1 MKSVQKNRN
10 RALLVSFLTR
20 FSFIFSLQAIPPML
34 PILIDEFSLTFTMAS
49 TLVWLVAV
57 PGILISI
64 IGGLLS
70 WKYGVRKLLISGLLI
85 CIFGSLAFSFSYS
98 LFVMQVSRVIIGVGG
113 ALAVVS
119 SSTLLFQ
126 WFEKSKLGFAMGV
139 FGLCMPA
146 ATAAAFNSLGFFAN
160 IYGWRFSIM
169 ITIIVYIAA
178 FFACITLAK
187 ENRDKIAPSFS
198 SKALKN
204 NEIWI
209 LGLSWA
215 LFNMAAL
222 AYTTWGK
229 TIFIRYYDLNESLS
243 DLLASMLMFG
253 AFVQPLTGLISD
265 KFGDRKRLIFYSCL
279 SMFFIFLIFPYLP
292 TKYFFP
298 TAFILGLCVS
308 FVPPAAFAL
317 AGRIVG
323 SERGALGFGVM
334 NTFLNLAIIFGPL
347 GAGYIL
353 DVTDNNYHS
362 FFFMAGLSL
371 MASFLVM
378 YPFNIFGNRKHPQ
391 IKNH

>member
-1 MKSVQKNRN
+1 
-10 RALLVSFLTR
+10 
-20 FSFIFSLQAIPPML
+20 
-34 PILIDEFSLTFTMAS
+34 
-49 TLVWLVAV
+49 
-57 PGILISI
+57 
-64 IGGLLS
+64 
-70 WKYGVRKLLISGLLI
+70 
-85 CIFGSLAFSFSYS
+85 
-98 LFVMQVSRVIIGVGG
+98 MQVSRAIIGVGG

-126 WFEKSKLGFAMGV
+126 WFEKSKLGFAMGI
-139 FGLCMPA
+139 FGFCMPA

-169 ITIIVYIAA
+169 ITIIVYVAA
-178 FFACITLAK
+178 FFVCITLAK
-187 ENRDKIAPSFS
+187 ENRDKIAQSFS
-198 SKALKN
+198 SEPLKN

-229 TIFIRYYDLNESLS
+229 TIFIKYYDLNEGLS

-253 AFVQPLTGLISD
+253 AFMQPLTGLISD
-265 KFGDRKRLIFYSCL
+265 KLGDRKRLIFYSCL
-279 SMFFIFLIFPYLP
+279 SIFFIFLVFPYFP
-292 TKYFFP
+292 RSYFFP

-362 FFFMAGLSL
+362 FLFMAVLSL
-371 MASFLVM
+371 MASFLVLH
-378 YPFNIFGNRKHPQ
+378 PFNRFGKRARSSP
-391 IKNH
+391 

>member
-1 MKSVQKNRN
+1 MHSEKNNRT

-20 FSFIFSLQAIPPML
+20 FSFIFSLQAIPPIL
-34 PILIDEFSLTFTMAS
+34 PVLIEEFSLTFTMAS
-49 TLVWLVAV
+49 TLVWFVAV

-64 IGGLLS
+64 LGGLLS
-70 WKYGVRKLLISGLLI
+70 WKYGVRPLLISGLLV
-85 CIFGSLAFSFSYS
+85 CIFGSVIFSFSNS
-98 LFVMQVSRVIIGVGG
+98 IFFMQVSRLIIGVGG

-139 FGLCMPA
+139 FGFCMPA

-160 IYGWRFSIM
+160 HYGWRFSIM
-169 ITIIVYIAA
+169 ITVIVYIIA
-178 FFACITLAK
+178 FLACIILAK
-187 ENRDKIAPSFS
+187 ENREKIAPSFS
-198 SKALKN
+198 FKPLKN

-229 TIFIRYYDLNESLS
+229 TIFIRYYDLSESLS

-253 AFVQPLTGLISD
+253 AFMQPLTGLISD
-265 KFGDRKRLIFYSCL
+265 KLGDRKRLIFYSCL
-279 SMFFIFLIFPYLP
+279 SIFFIFLVFPYLP
-292 TKYFFP
+292 TNYFFP
-298 TAFILGLCVS
+298 VAFILGLCVS

-362 FFFMAGLSL
+362 FYFMAGLSL
-371 MASFLVM
+371 IASFLVM
-378 YPFNIFGNRKHPQ
+378 YPFNIFGNRKHLQ
-391 IKNH
+391 IRNH

>member
-1 MKSVQKNRN
+1 MYSQKNYRT

-20 FSFIFSLQAIPPML
+20 FSFIFSLQAIPPIL
-34 PILIDEFSLTFTMAS
+34 PILIEEFSLTFTMAS
-49 TLVWLVAV
+49 TLVWFVAV

-70 WKYGVRKLLISGLLI
+70 WKYGVRPLLISGLLV
-85 CIFGSLAFSFSYS
+85 CIFGSLTFSFSNS
-98 LFVMQVSRVIIGVGG
+98 IFFMQISRLIIGVGG

-126 WFEKSKLGFAMGV
+126 WFEKSKLGFAMGI
-139 FGLCMPA
+139 FGFCMPA
-146 ATAAAFNSLGFFAN
+146 ASAAAFNSLGFVAN
-160 IYGWRFSIM
+160 YYGWRFSII
-169 ITIIVYIAA
+169 ITVVVYIIA
-178 FFACITLAK
+178 FLACIILTK
-187 ENRDKIAPSFS
+187 ENREKIAPSFS
-198 SKALKN
+198 SKPLKN

-215 LFNMAAL
+215 FFNMAAL
-222 AYTTWGK
+222 VYTTWGK
-229 TIFIRYYDLNESLS
+229 TIFIRYYDLSESLS

-253 AFVQPLTGLISD
+253 AFMQPLTGLISD
-265 KFGDRKRLIFYSCL
+265 KLGDRKRLIFYSCL
-279 SMFFIFLIFPYLP
+279 SIFFIFLVFPYLP
-292 TKYFFP
+292 TNYFFP
-298 TAFILGLCVS
+298 AAFILGLFVS

-317 AGRIVG
+317 AGRMVG

-353 DVTDNNYHS
+353 DVTDSNYHS

-371 MASFLVM
+371 IASFLVM
-378 YPFNIFGNRKHPQ
+378 YPFNIFRNRKQLQKSH
-391 IKNH
+391 

>member
-1 MKSVQKNRN
+1 
-10 RALLVSFLTR
+10 
-20 FSFIFSLQAIPPML
+20 
-34 PILIDEFSLTFTMAS
+34 MAS
-49 TLVWLVAV
+49 TLVWFVAV

-70 WKYGVRKLLISGLLI
+70 WKYGVRPLLIIGLLV
-85 CIFGSLAFSFSYS
+85 CIFGSVIFSFSNS
-98 LFVMQVSRVIIGVGG
+98 IFLMQVSRLIIGVGG

-139 FGLCMPA
+139 FGFCMPA
-146 ATAAAFNSLGFFAN
+146 ATATAFNGLGFFAN
-160 IYGWRFSIM
+160 HYGWRFSIM
-169 ITIIVYIAA
+169 ITVIVYIIA
-178 FFACITLAK
+178 FLACIILAK
-187 ENRDKIAPSFS
+187 ENREKIAPSFS
-198 SKALKN
+198 FKPLKN
-204 NEIWI
+204 NQIWI

-229 TIFIRYYDLNESLS
+229 TIFIRYYDLSESLS

-253 AFVQPLTGLISD
+253 AFMQPLTGLISD
-265 KFGDRKRLIFYSCL
+265 RLGDRKRLIFYSCL
-279 SMFFIFLIFPYLP
+279 SIFFIFLVFPYLP
-292 TKYFFP
+292 TDYFFP
-298 TAFILGLCVS
+298 AAFILGLCVS

-371 MASFLVM
+371 IASFLVM
-378 YPFNIFGNRKHPQ
+378 YPFNIFRNRKHLQ
-391 IKNH
+391 ISH